1 MSHRATD
8 DAEGF
13 MELVRAMDYYRRRI
27 YRCTR
32 ERCWVHLLD
41 EGCASGGGGGRA
53 KSRSSPEKA

>member
-41 EGCASGGGGGRA
+41 EGCSLWGQRREGEE
-53 KSRSSPEKA
+53 SEQP